1 MDTPRVLFV
10 DDDISVL
17 SALRRGLRPY
27 CRDWQLKFCQSPVE
41 ALTVLSEFEP
51 WVVVSDKR
59 MPEMDGAD
67 LLRKVCEVSPEVI
80 RVLLS
85 GYVSEEVIFE
95 VADVAHL
102 LIPKPFEME
111 ALAMLLRRAICLR
124 SIPLT
129 LSLRRQLGAIE
140 SIPVLP
146 AVYQQLVAHL
156 NNENVDVDEIGRII
170 SQDPAIMVKIF
181 QLANSP
187 FLGFSGPVSDIH
199 SAVMRL
205 GFEIIKHLVLCHGV
219 FRQCMAINKAE
230 RNRLLQRSMQVA
242 LLSRQLS
249 MACGCAGPEV
259 EKSFTL
265 GLLHNV
271 GALLTCTGMIQPD
284 SDNSDQQ
291 PQEEDVAGGYLL
303 ALWEFGDDF
312 VNALIYQSIP
322 SAAQIVTPL
331 MCRLYV
337 AKLAS
342 SAMEQGI
349 SLLDES
355 AGLDRSLLQ
364 SHGLLDDVLAWVNEL
379 ENSEEKRNDS

>member
-10 DDDISVL
+10 DDEISVL
-17 SALRRGLRPY
+17 NSLRRGLRPY

-67 LLRKVCEVSPEVI
+67 LLRKICEVSPEII

-156 NNENVDVDEIGRII
+156 NNDNVKVDEIGRII
-170 SQDPAIMVKIF
+170 SQDPAIMAKIF

-219 FRQCMAINKAE
+219 FRQCPAINKTE
-230 RNRLLQRSMQVA
+230 RNRLLQRSMEIA

-249 MACGCAGPEV
+249 MACGCTRAEV

-271 GALLTCTGMIQPD
+271 GALLTCTGMINPD
-284 SDNSDQQ
+284 TDNTDQQ

-322 SAAQIVTPL
+322 SSAQIVTPL

-349 SLLDES
+349 SLLDENS
-355 AGLDRSLLQ
+355 GLDRALLQ
-364 SHGLLDDVLAWVNEL
+364 SQGLLDDVLAWVNEL